1 MAWQPATPV
10 PSEEAVDG
18 HNSKVHDLHYLQ
30 ELYRQREREVEET
43 KGKSKSDRQRGLVGG
58 LGVQG

>member
-1 MAWQPATPV
+1 M

-30 ELYRQREREVEET
+30 ELYRQREREVQET
-43 KGKSKSDRQRGLVGG
+43 KGKPKSDRQRGVVGA
-58 LGVQG
+58 LGDQG